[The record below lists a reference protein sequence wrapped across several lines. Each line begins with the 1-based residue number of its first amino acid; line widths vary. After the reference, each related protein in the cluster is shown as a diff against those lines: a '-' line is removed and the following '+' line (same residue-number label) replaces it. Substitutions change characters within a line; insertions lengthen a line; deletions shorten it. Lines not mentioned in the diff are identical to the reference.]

1 MSPPPYR
8 GRLAP
13 TPSGYL
19 HAGHARTFAA
29 AWKRAR
35 QRNGTL
41 VYRLEDIDRRRS
53 RPEYARAAEEDLRW
67 LGLDWDE
74 GGGRGGPV
82 GPYVQSERIAIHR
95 RIWHG
100 LIAAG
105 RIYPAPFS
113 RRDILRL
120 DPAREADGGIRFPE
134 ALRPASAAADPETA
148 DPSVNWRFRVPEG
161 RAVRF
166 TDGLLGET
174 VFAAGRDF
182 GDFLVWRREGG
193 PSYELAVVAD
203 DIATNRSSGTAP
215 ARGSPR
221 PPDRSPSAISGPGDG
236 RLRKSSDG
244 RIGRTT
250 PLPAG
255 ILRGDRLSADRG
267 RPRPP
272 PWAFFIQPCPRSAAR
287 GPRAGSARTAP
298 DHPVRPPPLIP
309 RLRPLC
315 RSGRSPS
322 GWSGSSGGRAGCGG

>member
-203 DIATNRSSGTAP
+203 DIAMGVTEVVRGADLLLSTARQLLLYEALAAAP
-215 ARGSPR
+215 PVFRHEPLVRDRTGARLSKTAGSVAIRHLRARGWTPSEVLRWEDRPDDPAPR
-221 PPDRSPSAISGPGDG
+221 RD
-236 RLRKSSDG
+236 SS
-244 RIGRTT
+244 R
-250 PLPAG
+250 
-255 ILRGDRLSADRG
+255 
-267 RPRPP
+267 
-272 PWAFFIQPCPRSAAR
+272 
-287 GPRAGSARTAP
+287 
-298 DHPVRPPPLIP
+298 
-309 RLRPLC
+309 
-315 RSGRSPS
+315 
-322 GWSGSSGGRAGCGG
+322 